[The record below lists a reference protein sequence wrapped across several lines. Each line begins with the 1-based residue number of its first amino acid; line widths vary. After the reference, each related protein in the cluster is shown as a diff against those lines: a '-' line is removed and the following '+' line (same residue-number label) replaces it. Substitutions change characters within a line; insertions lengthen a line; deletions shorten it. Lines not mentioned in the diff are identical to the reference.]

1 MNHRRHPQS
10 RHLPTAAAAAILLG
24 TLPPRPITPDEA
36 SAKVMVIDAIVGAGF
51 GTGIDLGDAAVQE
64 GLAWFAGNQ
73 HAMAY
78 EWDRKALQ
86 AKSLDELTSIYSA
99 IKEAS

>member
-10 RHLPTAAAAAILLG
+10 RHLPAAAAAAVMLG
-24 TLPPRPITPDEA
+24 QIPPRPITPDEA

-64 GLAWFAGNQ
+64 GLAWFTGSQ
-73 HAMAY
+73 HAMTY
-78 EWDRKALQ
+78 EWDRKALE
-86 AKSLDELTSIYSA
+86 AKPLDELTSIYAA
-99 IKEAS
+99 IKETS